1 MWLDIP
7 LAELDKPSLPKLLRL
22 NIPED
27 VGDSFRKFGTVLL
40 NDESGALMDAIEN
53 DCNGRAHRITL
64 KVLQE
69 WMLGKGERTTW
80 TKETIAAAEEKHKM
94 WLDIPLAELD
104 KPSLPKLLRLNIPE
118 DVGDNFRKFGTFL
131 LNDESGALMDAIEND
146 CNGRAHRITLKVLQ
160 EWMLGKGER
169 TTWTV
174 LVKTLNDCKL
184 ATLASKIQKEYL

>member
-1 MWLDIP
+1 MIEISRAFLCPCGRFTSSHSASTYKFESEWFLRCSKNKETIAA
-7 LAELDKPSLPKLLRL
+7 AEEKLDKPSLPKLLRL

-69 WMLGKGERTTW
+69 WMLGKGER
-80 TKETIAAAEEKHKM
+80 I
-94 WLDIPLAELD
+94 
-104 KPSLPKLLRLNIPE
+104 
-118 DVGDNFRKFGTFL
+118 
-131 LNDESGALMDAIEND
+131 
-146 CNGRAHRITLKVLQ
+146 
-160 EWMLGKGER
+160 
-169 TTWTV
+169 TWTV

-184 ATLASKIQKEYL
+184 TTLASKIQKYL